1 MNKYVL
7 LKIVSVIIAAFSQI
21 LLKKS
26 ANRKYDDRIKEYLNA
41 LVIVGYGLFF
51 LSSIISVVSL
61 KGISISFSSI
71 IESLSYI
78 VVPILS
84 YLFLKEKINQQQFI
98 GMIIIIVGVFIF
110 NITI

>member
-7 LKIVSVIIAAFSQI
+7 LKIGSVLVAAISQI

-26 ANRKYDDRIKEYLNA
+26 ANIKYDSRIKEYLNA
-41 LVIVGYGLFF
+41 FVIIGYGMFF
-51 LSSIISVVSL
+51 ISSIMSVISL
-61 KGISISFSSI
+61 RGMSISYSSI

-84 YLFLKEKINQQQFI
+84 YFLLKEKLNRKQVI
-98 GMIIIIVGVFIF
+98 GMIIIVVGIIVF
-110 NITI
+110 NM